1 MEFSPEKKKKLA
13 SWIIGVVAVCILIF
27 LGVQN
32 IDIVMD
38 SLSWCLGL
46 ISPLILGFA
55 FALILNVPM
64 GFFETHLWAK
74 TKNKLLQKMRK
85 PLAYIISL
93 VVIIGILAGVIWLV
107 IPELVEAITVIVQA
121 ILDFILK
128 LSVMSKEEIMELP
141 FGKTLLNIDW
151 DKILDTLQTWLKEQ
165 SGTLVNTAFGTI
177 GSLVGSVFDLFIS
190 FVFSVYI
197 LFSKE
202 KLKAQASRLIRA
214 WLPKNFGEWFIHASA
229 VASANFRNFVSGQSL
244 EAAILGVLCMIGM
257 LILRIPYAPMVGALV
272 GVTALVPVV
281 GSFVGAVV
289 GAFMLLTVDPVKA
302 IVFVVFL
309 VILQQLEGNLIYP
322 KVMGSRVHLP
332 GMWVL
337 AAVTVGGGVA
347 GPIGMLL
354 SVPVASTAYVLIK
367 EATVKREEK
376 IAELRSEKE

>member
-38 SLSWCLGL
+38 SLLWCLGL

-128 LSVMSKEEIMELP
+128 LSAMSKEEIMELP
-141 FGKTLLNIDW
+141 FGKALLNIDW

>member
-1 MEFSPEKKKKLA
+1 
-13 SWIIGVVAVCILIF
+13 
-27 LGVQN
+27 
-32 IDIVMD
+32 
-38 SLSWCLGL
+38 
-46 ISPLILGFA
+46 
-55 FALILNVPM
+55 
-64 GFFETHLWAK
+64 
-74 TKNKLLQKMRK
+74 
-85 PLAYIISL
+85 
-93 VVIIGILAGVIWLV
+93 
-107 IPELVEAITVIVQA
+107 
-121 ILDFILK
+121 
-128 LSVMSKEEIMELP
+128 
-141 FGKTLLNIDW
+141 
-151 DKILDTLQTWLKEQ
+151 
-165 SGTLVNTAFGTI
+165 
-177 GSLVGSVFDLFIS
+177 
-190 FVFSVYI
+190 
-197 LFSKE
+197 
-202 KLKAQASRLIRA
+202 
-214 WLPKNFGEWFIHASA
+214 
-229 VASANFRNFVSGQSL
+229 
-244 EAAILGVLCMIGM
+244 MIGM